1 VVKKLILQLASAAAR
16 ILPNTIKRGLYR
28 VKPLARLLRGTLNK
42 AAPAGLTEI
51 VIAAGGAAGAKM
63 RLDLHLEKDY
73 WLGTYETD
81 LQAAVADLILPGW
94 TVYDVGAN
102 IGYVTLILAKKTA
115 PDGRIFAFEAL
126 PANLERLR
134 AHMTMNGLAPRVTV
148 VPKAVTDAS
157 GTVRFLVGPS
167 GAMGKAEGSAG
178 REGVHRESIEVPAVS
193 LDDFIYREGN
203 PPPQAVKMDIEG
215 GEVLALRGMTRLLT
229 EHPPLILLELHGP
242 AAARVAW
249 ETLTAA
255 GYSLHRMTAD
265 RPRVPSLNALDWKA
279 YVVGLPAA
287 GGGGAGKQETR
298 KPGNQ

>member
-1 VVKKLILQLASAAAR
+1 VVKQIVLKLAITAAR
-16 ILPNTIKRGLYR
+16 VLPAPVKRGIYR
-28 VKPLARLLRGTLNK
+28 MEPLARLVRGMLNR
-42 AAPAGLTEI
+42 AAPAAPAEVT
-51 VIAAGGAAGAKM
+51 IAAGGASGFKM

-81 LQAAVADLILPGW
+81 LQAAVADLIRPGW

-134 AHMTMNGLAPRVTV
+134 AHVAMNGLAPRVTV

-229 EHPPLILLELHGP
+229 GHPPLILLELHGP
-242 AAARVAW
+242 EAARAAW
-249 ETLTAA
+249 DALTAA
-255 GYSLHRMTAD
+255 GYTLHRMV
-265 RPRVPSLNALDWKA
+265 RGYPRIPSLDALDWKA
-279 YVVGLPAA
+279 YVVGM
-287 GGGGAGKQETR
+287 R
-298 KPGNQ
+298 